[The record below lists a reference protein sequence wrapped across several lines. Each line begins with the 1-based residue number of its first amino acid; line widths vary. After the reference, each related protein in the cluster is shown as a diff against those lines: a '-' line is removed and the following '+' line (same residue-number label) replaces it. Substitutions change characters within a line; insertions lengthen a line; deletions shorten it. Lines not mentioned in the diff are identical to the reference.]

1 MKKNALWWMFLSVYL
16 LFLAA
21 SGAVFALDISK
32 LKSDI
37 HNDNDTIKR
46 TLKINDTLLNKE
58 QYGKV
63 ISNINAIET
72 LLKRIASNT
81 TEIRKTE
88 PTYKAN
94 VPLNFNK
101 LPVQARIDTHK
112 TNSRKAGDIFNT
124 LNQNY
129 QTANEEILKAKERLL
144 KTIAVS
150 ALKFVVENAPGSP
163 GGTWINFA
171 VEGIKQ
177 LNDYIL
183 KEKIIEPLEGFSDV
197 TLLKGNAISIKQASR
212 MMKYYEEKMA
222 EVKKARIK
230 IEQQIKDMATA
241 AAAEKKLKDYSWLNE
256 TGSSSSESAWLLCR
270 DYGSAPDYVTV
281 DACIGTSET
290 GFASYYDSD
299 RTDQLCKTAGYTYG
313 ATGIF
318 NAAGYDNDPLTTE
331 WADPEKACRK
341 QCLENQQNQNIG
353 TTCKTP

>member
-1 MKKNALWWMFLSVYL
+1 MKKNAFLLMFLSIYCL
-16 LFLAA
+16 SLSAG
-21 SGAVFALDISK
+21 SGAAFALDISK

-37 HNDNDTIKR
+37 RNDNDTIER

-58 QYGKV
+58 QYDKV
-63 ISNINAIET
+63 ISNIDAIET

-88 PTYKAN
+88 STYKAN

-112 TNSRKAGDIFNT
+112 TNSKKAGDIFNT

-129 QTANEEILKAKERLL
+129 QAANEAILKAKERLL

-212 MMKYYEEKMA
+212 MMKYYDKKMA
-222 EVKKARIK
+222 EVKKARVK
-230 IEQQIKDMATA
+230 IEKQIKDMAPA
-241 AAAEKKLKDYSWLNE
+241 AAAEAKLSDYSWLNKA
-256 TGSSSSESAWLLCR
+256 GSSNASYVWALCYKYANTDFGCVKTTQPEGSYDSSSFSSACEGKGYSSAW
-270 DYGSAPDYVTV
+270 
-281 DACIGTSET
+281 
-290 GFASYYDSD
+290 SYFDKLMYS
-299 RTDQLCKTAGYTYG
+299 
-313 ATGIF
+313 
-318 NAAGYDNDPLTTE
+318 
-331 WADPEKACRK
+331 DPEASCKEECARIGSP
-341 QCLENQQNQNIG
+341 CL
-353 TTCKTP
+353 TP